1 MKQQMANMSKRL
13 CPAVAQ
19 KVTLVRPVFNNYNTE
34 YSATLNYSSL
44 EKSPNYGVN
53 FPITVIPSTTLVVAA
68 GWCGDIYHF
77 GPNHLLLY

>member
-34 YSATLNYSSL
+34 YSATLNY
-44 EKSPNYGVN
+44 V
-53 FPITVIPSTTLVVAA
+53 
-68 GWCGDIYHF
+68 
-77 GPNHLLLY
+77 LL